1 MIPLVVLDLDGTLVA
16 QETSLPKPIT
26 EAIHEAQ
33 QAGIA
38 FALCTGRAGFGY
50 AARIAEE
57 IGPHQPH
64 AFQYG
69 AHITYLGGENLQVT
83 ALKDETVKQ
92 LVRLSR
98 DLGVVL
104 ELYTPTE
111 IFIERVTSDAKQHAD
126 LIGVTPVVRDLDEVR
141 ELEPVI
147 RGQIIA
153 PLTQW
158 SEIEPHI
165 PADVTVGR
173 AGSPTMLETDFIS
186 LLPPNIDKGHA
197 IQKLASHLRVDLQ
210 NVMAVGD
217 SFGDAPMLEVVGHPR
232 VMGDAPAELQEM
244 YPGKVLPPLA
254 EFGVVQAIQDAMEIL
269 TVHE

>member
-16 QETSLPKPIT
+16 QESNLPKPVL
-26 EAIHEAQ
+26 EAVHEAQ

-50 AARIAEE
+50 AERIAAEV
-57 IGPHQPH
+57 GPNQPH

-83 ALKDETVKQ
+83 ALKSATTQQ

-98 DLGVVL
+98 NLGVVL

-111 IFIERVTSDAKQHAD
+111 IFIERVTHEAKQHAD
-126 LIGVTPVVRDLDEVR
+126 LIGVTPIVRDLDEVR

-147 RGQIIA
+147 RAQIIA

-158 SEIEPHI
+158 EEIEPHI
-165 PADVTVGR
+165 PSDVTVGR

-197 IQKLASHLRVDLQ
+197 VRKLASHLRVDLR
-210 NVMAVGD
+210 NVMAIGD

-232 VMGDAPAELQEM
+232 VMGDAPAALREM
-244 YPGKVLPPLA
+244 YPGKVLPLLN
-254 EFGVVQAIQDAMEIL
+254 EFGVVQAIQEAMEIL